1 MKTARFLTTL
11 IILAACLTACHRAP
25 RYANRAERLLAELA
39 DPTSD
44 YAFVMAHRGD
54 WRNWPENSLEAIE
67 SAIAMGCDILELD
80 VAMTR
85 DSQLVLCHDATL
97 DRTTDGHGRIADHT
111 LAEIKELRLRH
122 GHRVVTE
129 DLRMPTLKEALQR
142 CAGRALVQIDH
153 GWDLYDEVLR
163 DAREVGLEDLVIM
176 KGRTFVDRPELKYA
190 PQLSVPSEQA
200 ETLFGQYRAAG
211 IVPPCYEF
219 VFPERTPEVDA
230 LAREVIASGS
240 RIWVGTMWKTAD
252 GGLDDD
258 RAALSGDPD
267 AIYGQLLDMG
277 CSVFMTDRPIQVIES
292 LHRLGR
298 HPALGVVE

>member
-1 MKTARFLTTL
+1 MKTARFLTL
-11 IILAACLTACHRAP
+11 LVLLAAGLAACHRAP

-122 GHRVVTE
+122 GHRFHCRRTGHE
-129 DLRMPTLKEALQR
+129 GAHLRP
-142 CAGRALVQIDH
+142 
-153 GWDLYDEVLR
+153 R
-163 DAREVGLEDLVIM
+163 DALFHARRRAED
-176 KGRTFVDRPELKYA
+176 GCP
-190 PQLSVPSEQA
+190 
-200 ETLFGQYRAAG
+200 AG
-211 IVPPCYEF
+211 
-219 VFPERTPEVDA
+219 
-230 LAREVIASGS
+230 
-240 RIWVGTMWKTAD
+240 
-252 GGLDDD
+252 
-258 RAALSGDPD
+258 
-267 AIYGQLLDMG
+267 
-277 CSVFMTDRPIQVIES
+277 
-292 LHRLGR
+292 
-298 HPALGVVE
+298 

>member
-11 IILAACLTACHRAP
+11 IILAACLTACHHAP

-44 YAFVMAHRGD
+44 YVFVMAHRGD

-85 DSQLVLCHDATL
+85 GSQLVLCHDATL

-200 ETLFGQYRAAG
+200 ETLFGQYQAAG

-240 RIWVGTMWKTAD
+240 RIWVGTMWKAAD

-277 CSVFMTDRPIQVIES
+277 CSIFMTDRPAQVIES
-292 LHRLGR
+292 LHRLG
-298 HPALGVVE
+298 HHAALGVVE